1 MDLKVF
7 VEQFATQFDETDMSE
22 FQPDTVFQDLD
33 EGSSLAAMAIIA
45 FVKTTYNKTVTGK
58 EIRTCETI
66 EDLYTL
72 VSSK

>member
-33 EGSSLAAMAIIA
+33 EWSSLAAMAIIA

>member
-33 EGSSLAAMAIIA
+33 EWSSLAAMAIIA
-45 FVKTTYNKTVTGK
+45 FVKTTYTKLSQVRK
-58 EIRTCETI
+58 SV
-66 EDLYTL
+66 L
-72 VSSK
+72 VKL

>member
-7 VEQFATQFDETDMSE
+7 VAQFATLFDETDRAE
-22 FQPDTVFQDLD
+22 FHPDTVFQDLD
-33 EGSSLAAMAIIA
+33 EWSSLAAMAIIA